1 MSHFDLSFVFPCLN
15 EEETMEYCILELK
28 NALEQT
34 DINYEIIVSDNG
46 STDRSVE
53 IAKTLGARVVYADKR
68 GYGEALKKGFAEAKG
83 KFIAFADI
91 DGSYPLSFLPEM
103 YKKIVEE
110 DADMVVASRMKGIV
124 EKGAMPFLHRYL
136 GTPVLT
142 KLINLFF
149 RGKLSDCNSGFRIFK
164 KESYEKW
171 NVNSSGMEFAS
182 ELLIKVLKHKGK
194 VLEIPAGLRPDKRS
208 RKPHLRTWRDGM
220 RHLLFILSETPKF
233 FEWLGISF
241 VGLAT
246 VFYLMSIILG
256 VTEIGNVVIF
266 DYHSKLLLLFM
277 MIIGLQFWFFSAF
290 LYVSKADDKPTKLT
304 NYLIQLKEEMLFLF
318 CLLLMMITLCLVIVL
333 VSYWGAHNFQN
344 MHLIHPLLDISYWII
359 FFFLSCMGLMQIHI
373 LKRTINRGS

>member
-1 MSHFDLSFVFPCLN
+1 MNHFDLSFVFPCLN

-46 STDRSVE
+46 STDRSIE

-142 KLINLFF
+142 KLINL
-149 RGKLSDCNSGFRIFK
+149 S
-164 KESYEKW
+164 
-171 NVNSSGMEFAS
+171 
-182 ELLIKVLKHKGK
+182 
-194 VLEIPAGLRPDKRS
+194 
-208 RKPHLRTWRDGM
+208 
-220 RHLLFILSETPKF
+220 
-233 FEWLGISF
+233 
-241 VGLAT
+241 
-246 VFYLMSIILG
+246 
-256 VTEIGNVVIF
+256 
-266 DYHSKLLLLFM
+266 
-277 MIIGLQFWFFSAF
+277 
-290 LYVSKADDKPTKLT
+290 
-304 NYLIQLKEEMLFLF
+304 
-318 CLLLMMITLCLVIVL
+318 
-333 VSYWGAHNFQN
+333 
-344 MHLIHPLLDISYWII
+344 
-359 FFFLSCMGLMQIHI
+359 
-373 LKRTINRGS
+373 